1 MGKKVVIVE
10 SPTKSRTLGKYLGKD
25 YKIVASMGHIVDLPE
40 KQLAVDIKD
49 GFKPRYQIIP
59 GKKKV
64 LNLIKKAVEGAED
77 VYLASDPDREGEAI
91 AYHIARLLNIL
102 DNAHRVLFNEI
113 TKNAVVNGIEN
124 PTKIDLNKVY
134 AQQARRILDRLVGYK
149 VSPILWKILH
159 KGLSAGRVQSVALK
173 ILAKREEELENF
185 VPKEFWTID
194 QVFSIDGNEFP
205 ARVVQFCGEKLEI
218 PDEKTAKKH
227 LVDVKKSAPF
237 RILKIERK
245 RQRRNPPPPFITS
258 SMQLEASRKLGFS
271 AKKTMQIAQQLYEGV
286 ELGNEGPSGLITY
299 MRTDSVRVA
308 DIARNAARKFIKA
321 QFGENYV
328 GKIRHGTKKSAQD
341 AHEAIRPT
349 FPSRTPE
356 QVKSF
361 LTKDQFNLYELIWRR
376 FMASQMAPAELERI
390 SVKIV
395 GGEYLSET
403 SETKV
408 LFDGF
413 LRVWQVRVAQSEEEE
428 KRKLPKIEEG
438 DEVKLEAVD
447 INQHFTKPPPRYSEG
462 TLVKELESQGI
473 GRPSTY
479 AQIISTLITRKYV
492 SSQKK
497 ALYVTELGKKV
508 NELLQKMFPTI
519 FEEKFTARMESELDE
534 IEQGK
539 KSWRKLLEEFYEPFS
554 QKLLSAEKNSG
565 EYKKSTV
572 EEIDRKC
579 PECGA
584 PLVVRWGRYGKFIA
598 CSNFPK
604 CRYTE
609 PLDKNENKPKR
620 EKILLDEKCPKCGA
634 RLEIK
639 YNRWG
644 GRFIACSNYPKCKYA
659 RPYVL
664 DIPCPR
670 KNCNGKLTEMVSK
683 RYGKVFYA
691 CSEDNCDF
699 RTFDEPVREKCPKCG
714 APSLFVKKTKK
725 KSTKYCAVCGWSEKK
740 KD

>member
-113 TKNAVVNGIEN
+113 TKNAVVSGIEN

-237 RILKIERK
+237 KILEIERK

-286 ELGNEGPSGLITY
+286 ELGDEGPSGLITY

-361 LTKDQFNLYELIWRR
+361 LTKDQFKLYELIWRR

-438 DEVKLEAVD
+438 DEVKLEAID
-447 INQHFTKPPPRYSEG
+447 INQHFTIPPPRYSEG
-462 TLVKELESQGI
+462 TLVKELESQG
-473 GRPSTY
+473 
-479 AQIISTLITRKYV
+479 
-492 SSQKK
+492 
-497 ALYVTELGKKV
+497 
-508 NELLQKMFPTI
+508 
-519 FEEKFTARMESELDE
+519 
-534 IEQGK
+534 
-539 KSWRKLLEEFYEPFS
+539 
-554 QKLLSAEKNSG
+554 
-565 EYKKSTV
+565 
-572 EEIDRKC
+572 
-579 PECGA
+579 
-584 PLVVRWGRYGKFIA
+584 
-598 CSNFPK
+598 
-604 CRYTE
+604 
-609 PLDKNENKPKR
+609 
-620 EKILLDEKCPKCGA
+620 
-634 RLEIK
+634 
-639 YNRWG
+639 
-644 GRFIACSNYPKCKYA
+644 
-659 RPYVL
+659 
-664 DIPCPR
+664 
-670 KNCNGKLTEMVSK
+670 
-683 RYGKVFYA
+683 
-691 CSEDNCDF
+691 
-699 RTFDEPVREKCPKCG
+699 
-714 APSLFVKKTKK
+714 
-725 KSTKYCAVCGWSEKK
+725 
-740 KD
+740 